1 MRDKVKRFLSIL
13 MTALMLVNLLPVG
26 ALAEGVKISNSVQSK
41 VSLTADSGTAPIETG
56 HVYVYVK
63 IDGASPETLAK
74 FKLNSSGWYT
84 IGSIRKDMPGKGEW
98 KSYWYGGGEWVITP
112 TPSDTKT
119 YQPGDNTGAGVLP
132 AYSIDGLVPWED
144 NKLIPLGNVRWTG
157 YKLTTGANNYQP
169 ESIFSWHMDGIVNFK
184 EINVPYTVKHVVKK
198 SSPEIVLKEET
209 KNQKYGQWTEAQALK
224 FEGYK
229 HVGKIE
235 NQIIGDDP
243 ITIYVYYEPDKKQT
257 VDVTYKTSEGGTITN
272 GRTYKIQP
280 VTGNLSGG
288 GRLPSST
295 PTAADGYEFVGW
307 ERDDGQTYND
317 LNDVYSKLNQKTA
330 DAGTYTLYQNTT
342 FTAKFKKNSY
352 KLKINYVYEDG
363 SEAAVSHEDTLSY
376 PYSYNVNSP
385 VIPGY
390 KADKSVVTGTLT
402 EDTTVTV
409 TYSKRNDLSY
419 TVNYYWNGTTEKVAE
434 SKIVEKQTFD
444 STVTE
449 SPVAVDGYTQVSTGP
464 KTITIGTGNN
474 EITFYYYK
482 NVELTANDATK
493 TYNGEEQ
500 TVKPGYICSEENV
513 TFDNITE
520 PSGTGKDVGEY
531 SVTFA
536 ENPVG
541 KVDTSEKYKV
551 TAANLGTLTIT
562 PVATEVVVTI
572 EGNTK
577 TETYNGKE
585 HSVEGYTVTSI
596 SNELYKATDIAFTG
610 EAKATGTNAGTYPMN
625 LEAKQFNNTN
635 TNFSK
640 VTFVVED
647 GKLVIDPIAEVVVN
661 IKGNTKTETYNG
673 NPYSVEGYTVTS
685 ISNTL
690 YTEDDFTF
698 NGKAEVKG
706 TDAGTYDMALKPED
720 FANTNTNF
728 AKVTFKIEDGQLVIN
743 KRVVTLTSEGG
754 SKVYD
759 GTPLTKPDVT
769 IGGDGFVAG
778 EVTDIKATGSVTYVS
793 EGEVTNTITYT
804 EGEKFNADNYDIQK
818 TEGKLWITAATAKV
832 TVTITGNKV
841 TETYDGSEK
850 TAKNYTVSIDND
862 LYTEDDFTFT
872 GEAEVKA
879 TNAGTYD
886 MGLNKSQFKNKNNNF
901 SDSNVEFV
909 VNDGKLEIEK
919 RVVTLTSEGG
929 SKVYDGNAL
938 TNDKV
943 TVGGDGF
950 VAGEVTDIKA
960 TGSVTHVSEGEVTN
974 TITYTEGTNFKE
986 SNYNITKTEGK
997 LSITPLGG
1005 VVVTIKGQTK
1015 TVTYDGEEHT
1025 AWKYDVIDISDPLYI
1040 KAPDEVPNFWNK
1052 NAKGARGT
1060 DAGTYAMGWEAA
1072 DFENTNTNFSNVEFV
1087 VVDGKLEISKRSV
1100 KLTSASDSKVY
1111 DGNALTNGEVT
1122 VSGDGFAKNEG
1133 ATYNV
1138 TGTQT
1143 NVGESTNTFSYTL
1156 NEGTKA
1162 DNYTIEKTEG
1172 TLKVTPVTDKVTVT
1186 ITGLN
1191 KTVTYDGE
1199 EHSVFGYDATPSNKL
1214 YNPKEDMQF
1223 EGFDEDMTAKG
1234 TDAGTHTMGLTAD
1247 QFHNKDNGN
1256 FTNVTFVVEKDG
1268 YVKINPRPVTLTSG
1282 SAERVYNGKPLMN
1295 ETVTVGGDGFA
1306 TGEGVTY
1313 DFTGSQTD
1321 VGESENTFTFEAN
1334 EGTSAKNYSF
1344 EFKFGTLKVT
1354 PFTDKV
1360 TVTITEKSGTATY
1373 DGMNHTVS
1381 GYESMT
1387 ADNPLYDV
1395 EDSVDETPTA
1405 NWAANGTDAGE
1416 YPVGIEAGDFEN
1428 TNKNFS
1434 NVTFVVEDGSLT
1446 ITPAQVTLQAPI
1458 QSKPYDGTPLEAT
1471 QFGHSY
1477 LEGLDFADD
1486 FAAVILT
1493 GSQTLVGSSASLI
1506 TGVIPKEGKQLKN
1519 YNFTFVPGTLTVTDG
1534 TGDDPV
1540 KPENVVTKTHIPKD
1554 MGYNLGEP
1562 VTFTVS
1568 VKNIYNTPK
1577 TITLTEKENVKFSN
1591 GENVIVFKDVPAGE
1605 TVTAEATYTITSADI
1620 LAGVFRNTVTATF
1633 GDDKSWEARDE
1644 VETAELDTTLNVTKT
1659 SDVPEGQKAA
1669 LGQKITYTI
1678 KVQNAG
1684 NVPYTNVK
1692 VEDPLTGLT
1701 ETIETLA
1708 VGETRTFTTEY
1719 VVTEADV
1726 LKGFVLNT
1734 ATATGDK
1741 IKDPKSDEQK
1751 EPNGGD
1757 EVEIPTFAPIT
1768 IKPKDVTATYN
1779 GAAITG
1785 KDVEITS
1792 GKLLEGHKLTAAV
1805 IGSGVNAGSYE
1816 LTLDP
1821 EKIKIVD
1828 ANNKDVS
1835 EMYAR
1840 TILPGKLTINKRSV
1854 LITSQ
1859 SATKTYDGSALTRP
1873 AVTITGD
1880 GFVPGE
1886 LAKAEATGSITKV
1899 GSTPNAIQYTTTGA
1913 FNAANYSIALSVG
1926 TLTVTEK
1933 PKPEPRRTFNLTI
1946 NYVYQ
1951 NGKRAA
1957 ASYNRGGLKN
1967 GETFDIT
1974 SPVIA
1979 GYTAS
1984 ETVVSGTIYN
1994 RDIKVTVIYTA
2005 DGVNLDD
2012 YGVPLGL
2019 GNITM
2024 NVGDC
2029 FE

>member
-1 MRDKVKRFLSIL
+1 MGLKADQFANTNGNFKKVTFV
-13 MTALMLVNLLPVG
+13 VN
-26 ALAEGVKISNSVQSK
+26 
-41 VSLTADSGTAPIETG
+41 
-56 HVYVYVK
+56 
-63 IDGASPETLAK
+63 DG
-74 FKLNSSGWYT
+74 
-84 IGSIRKDMPGKGEW
+84 
-98 KSYWYGGGEWVITP
+98 
-112 TPSDTKT
+112 
-119 YQPGDNTGAGVLP
+119 
-132 AYSIDGLVPWED
+132 
-144 NKLIPLGNVRWTG
+144 
-157 YKLTTGANNYQP
+157 KLT
-169 ESIFSWHMDGIVNFK
+169 I
-184 EINVPYTVKHVVKK
+184 
-198 SSPEIVLKEET
+198 
-209 KNQKYGQWTEAQALK
+209 
-224 FEGYK
+224 
-229 HVGKIE
+229 
-235 NQIIGDDP
+235 
-243 ITIYVYYEPDKKQT
+243 
-257 VDVTYKTSEGGTITN
+257 
-272 GRTYKIQP
+272 
-280 VTGNLSGG
+280 
-288 GRLPSST
+288 
-295 PTAADGYEFVGW
+295 
-307 ERDDGQTYND
+307 
-317 LNDVYSKLNQKTA
+317 
-330 DAGTYTLYQNTT
+330 
-342 FTAKFKKNSY
+342 
-352 KLKINYVYEDG
+352 
-363 SEAAVSHEDTLSY
+363 
-376 PYSYNVNSP
+376 
-385 VIPGY
+385 
-390 KADKSVVTGTLT
+390 
-402 EDTTVTV
+402 
-409 TYSKRNDLSY
+409 
-419 TVNYYWNGTTEKVAE
+419 
-434 SKIVEKQTFD
+434 
-444 STVTE
+444 
-449 SPVAVDGYTQVSTGP
+449 
-464 KTITIGTGNN
+464 
-474 EITFYYYK
+474 
-482 NVELTANDATK
+482 
-493 TYNGEEQ
+493 
-500 TVKPGYICSEENV
+500 
-513 TFDNITE
+513 
-520 PSGTGKDVGEY
+520 
-531 SVTFA
+531 
-536 ENPVG
+536 NPV
-541 KVDTSEKYKV
+541 D
-551 TAANLGTLTIT
+551 
-562 PVATEVVVTI
+562 EVVVTI
-572 EGNTK
+572 TGHNDTVP
-577 TETYNGKE
+577 YDGDE
-585 HSVEGYTVTSI
+585 HTVTGYDVSI
-596 SNELYKATDIAFTG
+596 SNDLYKEGDFTFSG
-610 EAKATGTNAGTYPMN
+610 TAEAKGTDAGTYPMG
-625 LEAKQFNNTN
+625 LKAEQFSNNN
-635 TNFSK
+635 ENFKK

-647 GKLVIDPIAEVVVN
+647 GSL
-661 IKGNTKTETYNG
+661 T
-673 NPYSVEGYTVTS
+673 
-685 ISNTL
+685 
-690 YTEDDFTF
+690 
-698 NGKAEVKG
+698 
-706 TDAGTYDMALKPED
+706 
-720 FANTNTNF
+720 
-728 AKVTFKIEDGQLVIN
+728 IN
-743 KRVVTLTSEGG
+743 KRNVVLTSETA
-754 SKVYD
+754 SKTYD
-759 GTPLTKPDVT
+759 GTALTKPIVKVT
-769 IGGDGFVAG
+769 GDGFVAG
-778 EVTDIKATGSVTYVS
+778 EVS
-793 EGEVTNTITYT
+793 
-804 EGEKFNADNYDIQK
+804 
-818 TEGKLWITAATAKV
+818 
-832 TVTITGNKV
+832 
-841 TETYDGSEK
+841 
-850 TAKNYTVSIDND
+850 
-862 LYTEDDFTFT
+862 
-872 GEAEVKA
+872 
-879 TNAGTYD
+879 
-886 MGLNKSQFKNKNNNF
+886 
-901 SDSNVEFV
+901 
-909 VNDGKLEIEK
+909 
-919 RVVTLTSEGG
+919 
-929 SKVYDGNAL
+929 
-938 TNDKV
+938 
-943 TVGGDGF
+943 
-950 VAGEVTDIKA
+950 DIKA
-960 TGSVTHVSEGEVTN
+960 TGSVTHVSAGEVTN

-1100 KLTSASDSKVY
+1100 KLTSASDKKVY
-1111 DGNALTNGEVT
+1111 DGNALTKKEVT
-1122 VSGDGFAKNEG
+1122 VGGDGFAKDEG

-1143 NVGESTNTFSYTL
+1143 NVGESKNTFSYTL

-1306 TGEGVTY
+1306 KDEGVTY

-1373 DGMNHTVS
+1373 DGKEHIVS

-1387 ADNPLYDV
+1387 ADNPLYD
-1395 EDSVDETPTA
+1395 EDSVEENPTVM
-1405 NWAANGTDAGE
+1405 WAAKGTNVGE
-1416 YPVGIEAGDFEN
+1416 YPVGIVAGDFKN
-1428 TNKNFS
+1428 TNANFT
-1434 NVTFVVEDGSLT
+1434 NVEFVVVDGALE
-1446 ITPAQVTLQAPI
+1446 ITPAPVTLQAPI
-1458 QSKPYDGTPLEAT
+1458 ASKTYDGEPLKAEDYV
-1471 QFGHSY
+1471 HSY
-1477 LEGLDFADD
+1477 VEGVNFADD
-1486 FAAVILT
+1486 FESVILT
-1493 GSQTLVGSSASLI
+1493 GSQTLVGSSSSLI
-1506 TGVIPKEGKQLKN
+1506 TEVIPKEGKKLKN
-1519 YNFTFVPGTLTVTDG
+1519 YKFTFLPGTLTITDG
-1534 TGDDPV
+1534 TGGEEKPV
-1540 KPENVVTKTHIPKD
+1540 VPAKVITKTHIPKD
-1554 MGYNLGEP
+1554 LGYNLGET
-1562 VTFTVS
+1562 VTFTIS
-1568 VKNIYNTPK
+1568 VTNIYNEQKEVTLEEQPGVTFVDPQGAAIGTKATK
-1577 TITLTEKENVKFSN
+1577 TLE
-1591 GENVIVFKDVPAGE
+1591 PGE
-1605 TVTAEATYTITSADI
+1605 TWEIQATYTITSNDI
-1620 LAGVFRNTVTATF
+1620 LAGVFRNTVTAIF
-1633 GDDKSWEARDE
+1633 GNKSWKATDD
-1644 VETAELDTTLNVTKT
+1644 VTTAKLDTTLNVTKT

-1701 ETIETLA
+1701 ETIETLP
-1708 VGETRTFTTEY
+1708 VGETETFTTEY

-1726 LKGFVLNT
+1726 LKGSVLNT

-1741 IKDPKSDEQK
+1741 IKDPKGDEQK

-1757 EVEIPTFAPIT
+1757 EVETPTFAPIT

-1792 GKLLEGHKLTAAV
+1792 GKLLEGHKLSAAV
-1805 IGSGVNAGSYE
+1805 VGSGVNAGSYE
-1816 LTLDP
+1816 LTIDP
-1821 EKIKIVD
+1821 EKITIVD

-1840 TILPGKLTINKRSV
+1840 TILPGKLIINKRSV
-1854 LITSQ
+1854 LITSP

-1899 GSTPNAIQYTTTGA
+1899 GSTPNTIRYTTTGA

>member
-1 MRDKVKRFLSIL
+1 MRDKVKRFISIL
-13 MTALMLVNLLPVG
+13 MTALMLVNLMPVG
-26 ALAEGVKISNSVQSK
+26 ALADGITSIGYKPEVAAS
-41 VSLTADSGTAPIETG
+41 TG
-56 HVYVYVK
+56 NYTVYVYARF
-63 IDGASPETLAK
+63 DGDPLPGVTLNASQ
-74 FKLNSSGWYT
+74 WYT
-84 IGSIRKDMPGKGEW
+84 IGYIANVNLPSPGGISFGQYWYYNNNNYCGSTINSTSASGIIGGLVQEYNTSIVIKSDEWISANFKACPGADTYKEGTSEPTWHLDIIVDINKNPPVHNLVFKVNNSNGKQIGTPKKVTGRWTNPLSANKYYAGNPVPETIIDGGIKYQLKTKREGNPNLDTKIYFNEPIKNVEFYYKDMGPVKRNYTVNYYLKETTTKVAESITGTAPLGET
-98 KSYWYGGGEWVITP
+98 VTP
-112 TPSDTKT
+112 PTEV
-119 YQPGDNTGAGVLP
+119 TG
-132 AYSIDGLVPWED
+132 YTLVPGQE
-144 NKLIPLGNVRWTG
+144 TS
-157 YKLTTGANNYQP
+157 LT
-169 ESIFSWHMDGIVNFK
+169 
-184 EINVPYTVKHVVKK
+184 
-198 SSPEIVLKEET
+198 
-209 KNQKYGQWTEAQALK
+209 
-224 FEGYK
+224 
-229 HVGKIE
+229 
-235 NQIIGDDP
+235 IGDDEN
-243 ITIYVYYEPDKKQT
+243 VLNLYY
-257 VDVTYKTSEGGTITN
+257 
-272 GRTYKIQP
+272 
-280 VTGNLSGG
+280 
-288 GRLPSST
+288 T
-295 PTAADGYEFVGW
+295 P
-307 ERDDGQTYND
+307 R
-317 LNDVYSKLNQKTA
+317 
-330 DAGTYTLYQNTT
+330 
-342 FTAKFKKNSY
+342 
-352 KLKINYVYEDG
+352 I
-363 SEAAVSHEDTLSY
+363 
-376 PYSYNVNSP
+376 
-385 VIPGY
+385 
-390 KADKSVVTGTLT
+390 
-402 EDTTVTV
+402 
-409 TYSKRNDLSY
+409 DLSY
-419 TVNYYWNGTTEKVAE
+419 TVNYYWNGTTTKVAD
-434 SKIVEKQTFD
+434 SKTITGQMFGEE
-444 STVTE
+444 VTE
-449 SPVAVDGYTQVSTGP
+449 SPIGADGYTPVSNDP
-464 KTITIGTGNN
+464 KKITIGTGTN
-474 EITFYYYK
+474 EINFYYYK
-482 NVELTANDATK
+482 NVELTANSK
-493 TYNGEEQ
+493 TETYDGQEQ
-500 TVKPGYICSEENV
+500 MVEPGYICSEKNV
-513 TFDNITE
+513 TFDNIAE
-520 PSGTGKDVGEY
+520 PRGKGTDAGEY
-531 SVTFA
+531 PVTFA
-536 ENPVG
+536 KGTVG
-541 KVDTSEKYKV
+541 KVDTSKKYIV
-551 TAANLGTLTIT
+551 TVANPGTLTI
-562 PVATEVVVTI
+562 
-572 EGNTK
+572 
-577 TETYNGKE
+577 
-585 HSVEGYTVTSI
+585 
-596 SNELYKATDIAFTG
+596 
-610 EAKATGTNAGTYPMN
+610 
-625 LEAKQFNNTN
+625 
-635 TNFSK
+635 
-640 VTFVVED
+640 
-647 GKLVIDPIAEVVVN
+647 
-661 IKGNTKTETYNG
+661 
-673 NPYSVEGYTVTS
+673 
-685 ISNTL
+685 
-690 YTEDDFTF
+690 
-698 NGKAEVKG
+698 
-706 TDAGTYDMALKPED
+706 
-720 FANTNTNF
+720 
-728 AKVTFKIEDGQLVIN
+728 N
-743 KRVVTLTSEGG
+743 KRSVVLTSETA
-754 SKVYD
+754 SKEYD
-759 GTPLTKPDVT
+759 GTALEKPVVT
-769 IGGDGFVAG
+769 VTGDGFVAG
-778 EVTDIKATGSVTYVS
+778 EVTDIKATGSVTHVS
-793 EGEVTNTITYT
+793 EGEVTNMITYT

-818 TEGKLWITAATAKV
+818 TEGKLSITAATAKV

-850 TAKNYTVSIDND
+850 TAKGYTVSIDND

-919 RVVTLTSEGG
+919 RVVTLTSDGG
-929 SKVYDGNAL
+929 SKVYDGTPL
-938 TNDKV
+938 TKPDV
-943 TVGGDGF
+943 TIGGDGF

-960 TGSVTHVSEGEVTN
+960 TGSVTHVSAGEVTN

-1087 VVDGKLEISKRSV
+1087 VVDGKLEISKRKV
-1100 KLTSASDSKVY
+1100 TLTSASDEKVY
-1111 DGNALTNGEVT
+1111 DGTALTNGTVT
-1122 VSGDGFAKNEG
+1122 VGGADGFADGEG
-1133 ATYNV
+1133 ATYDV
-1138 TGTQT
+1138 TGSQT
-1143 NVGESTNTFSYTL
+1143 DVGESDNTFTYTL

-1162 DNYTIEKTEG
+1162 DNYTITKTEG
-1172 TLKVTPVTDKVTVT
+1172 KLKVTAATDKVTVT

-1306 TGEGVTY
+1306 KDEGVTY

-1360 TVTITEKSGTATY
+1360 TVTITEKSGTVTY
-1373 DGMNHTVS
+1373 DGGDHIVS
-1381 GYESMT
+1381 GYKSMT
-1387 ADNPLYDV
+1387 ANNPLYDV
-1395 EDSVDETPTA
+1395 EDYVDETPTEA
-1405 NWAANGTDAGE
+1405 WTAKGTDAGE
-1416 YPVGIEAGDFEN
+1416 YPVGIVAGDFKN
-1428 TNKNFS
+1428 TNANFT
-1434 NVTFVVEDGSLT
+1434 NVEFVVVDGKLT
-1446 ITPAQVTLQAPI
+1446 ITPAPITLQASSR
-1458 QSKPYDGTPLEAT
+1458 SKTYDGTPLEADGYG
-1471 QFGHSY
+1471 FY
-1477 LEGLDFADD
+1477 EGNLALADD
-1486 FAAVILT
+1486 IESVILT
-1493 GSQTLVGSSASLI
+1493 GSQTLVGSSESQI
-1506 TGVIPKEGKQLKN
+1506 TEVVTKKDKNLKN
-1519 YNFTFVPGTLTVTDG
+1519 YKFTFLPGTLTITDG

-1562 VTFTVS
+1562 VTFTIS
-1568 VKNIYNTPK
+1568 VKNIYNEQKEVTLEEQPGVTFVDPQGAAIGTKATK
-1577 TITLTEKENVKFSN
+1577 TLE
-1591 GENVIVFKDVPAGE
+1591 PGE
-1605 TVTAEATYTITSADI
+1605 TWEIQATYTITSADI
-1620 LAGVFRNTVTATF
+1620 LEGVFHNTVKADFTGGGSWTAEDT
-1633 GDDKSWEARDE
+1633 
-1644 VETAELDTTLNVTKT
+1644 VTTAELDTTLNVTKT
-1659 SDVPEGQKAA
+1659 SYVPEGQKAA
-1669 LGQKITYTI
+1669 LGQTITYTI
-1678 KVQNAG
+1678 KVENAG

-1692 VEDPLTGLT
+1692 VEDPLTKLT
-1701 ETIETLA
+1701 ATIETLP

-1726 LKGFVLNT
+1726 LKGSVLNT

-1741 IKDPKSDEQK
+1741 IKDPKSDEPK

-1757 EVEIPTFAPIT
+1757 EVETPTFAPIT

-1792 GKLLEGHKLTAAV
+1792 GKLLEGHKLSAAV

-1840 TILPGKLTINKRSV
+1840 TILPGKLIINKRSV

-1886 LAKAEATGSITKV
+1886 LAKAEATGSITNV

-2019 GNITM
+2019 GDITM

>member
-1 MRDKVKRFLSIL
+1 MRDKVKRFISIL
-13 MTALMLVNLLPVG
+13 MTALMLVNLMPVG
-26 ALAEGVKISNSVQSK
+26 ALADGITSIGYKPEVAAS
-41 VSLTADSGTAPIETG
+41 TG
-56 HVYVYVK
+56 NYTVYVYARF
-63 IDGASPETLAK
+63 DGDPLPGVTLNASQ
-74 FKLNSSGWYT
+74 WYT
-84 IGSIRKDMPGKGEW
+84 IGYIENVNLPSPGGISW
-98 KSYWYGGGEWVITP
+98 GQYWYYNNNNYCGSTINSTSASGIIGGLVQEYNTSIVIKSDEWISANFKACPGADTYKPHTSEPTWHLDIIVDINKNPPVHNLVFKVNNTNGKKIGTTQKITGKWKNP
-112 TPSDTKT
+112 LSFNTYTKGNPVPDTI
-119 YQPGDNTGAGVLP
+119 
-132 AYSIDGLVPWED
+132 IDG
-144 NKLIPLGNVRWTG
+144 
-157 YKLTTGANNYQP
+157 
-169 ESIFSWHMDGIVNFK
+169 GI
-184 EINVPYTVKHVVKK
+184 I
-198 SSPEIVLKEET
+198 
-209 KNQKYGQWTEAQALK
+209 
-224 FEGYK
+224 
-229 HVGKIE
+229 
-235 NQIIGDDP
+235 
-243 ITIYVYYEPDKKQT
+243 
-257 VDVTYKTSEGGTITN
+257 
-272 GRTYKIQP
+272 
-280 VTGNLSGG
+280 
-288 GRLPSST
+288 
-295 PTAADGYEFVGW
+295 
-307 ERDDGQTYND
+307 
-317 LNDVYSKLNQKTA
+317 
-330 DAGTYTLYQNTT
+330 
-342 FTAKFKKNSY
+342 Y
-352 KLKINYVYEDG
+352 KLKERWEGNQN
-363 SEAAVSHEDTLSY
+363 LY
-376 PYSYNVNSP
+376 PTKIYFNEPIKNVEFYYKEIGP
-385 VIPGY
+385 VTR
-390 KADKSVVTGTLT
+390 D
-402 EDTTVTV
+402 
-409 TYSKRNDLSY
+409 Y
-419 TVNYYWNGTTEKVAE
+419 TVNYYLNGTEEKVKTSTTGTKE
-434 SKIVEKQTFD
+434 LGE
-444 STVTE
+444 TVTPDTNV
-449 SPVAVDGYTQVSTGP
+449 SGYTLVPDQKTSLTIVDGDNVL
-464 KTITIGTGNN
+464 NL
-474 EITFYYYK
+474 YYYK
-482 NVELTANDATK
+482 NVELTANSDTVP
-493 TYNGEEQ
+493 YNGQEQ
-500 TVKPGYICSEENV
+500 EVSGFTGAPEGSDFSAINVSATGTDVGTYTAAFADGTVGTV
-513 TFDNITE
+513 D
-520 PSGTGKDVGEY
+520 GTGKY
-531 SVTFA
+531 I
-536 ENPVG
+536 
-541 KVDTSEKYKV
+541 V
-551 TAANLGTLTIT
+551 TAANPGTLTI
-562 PVATEVVVTI
+562 
-572 EGNTK
+572 
-577 TETYNGKE
+577 
-585 HSVEGYTVTSI
+585 
-596 SNELYKATDIAFTG
+596 
-610 EAKATGTNAGTYPMN
+610 
-625 LEAKQFNNTN
+625 
-635 TNFSK
+635 
-640 VTFVVED
+640 
-647 GKLVIDPIAEVVVN
+647 
-661 IKGNTKTETYNG
+661 
-673 NPYSVEGYTVTS
+673 
-685 ISNTL
+685 
-690 YTEDDFTF
+690 
-698 NGKAEVKG
+698 
-706 TDAGTYDMALKPED
+706 
-720 FANTNTNF
+720 
-728 AKVTFKIEDGQLVIN
+728 N
-743 KRVVTLTSEGG
+743 KRNVVLTSETA
-754 SKVYD
+754 SKPYD

-778 EVTDIKATGSVTYVS
+778 EVTDVKATGSVTYVS

-818 TEGKLWITAATAKV
+818 TEGKLSITAATAKV

-919 RVVTLTSEGG
+919 RVVTLTSESG
-929 SKVYDGNAL
+929 SKPYDGTPL
-938 TNDKV
+938 TKPEV
-943 TVGGDGF
+943 AVGGDGF
-950 VAGEVTDIKA
+950 VDGEVTDIKA
-960 TGSVTHVSEGEVTN
+960 TGSVTHVSAGEVTN

-1015 TVTYDGEEHT
+1015 TVTYNGEEHT
-1025 AWKYDVIDISDPLYI
+1025 AWQYDVVSISDPLYET
-1040 KAPDEVPNFWNK
+1040 APDEFPNFWNK
-1052 NAKGARGT
+1052 NAKKAKGT
-1060 DAGTYAMGWEAA
+1060 DAGTYPMGWKAE
-1072 DFENTNTNFSNVEFV
+1072 DFENTNTNFSNVTFV
-1087 VVDGKLEISKRSV
+1087 VTDGSLTITKRPV
-1100 KLTSASDSKVY
+1100 TLTSASDKKVY
-1111 DGNALTNGEVT
+1111 DGNALTKKEVT
-1122 VSGDGFAKNEG
+1122 VGGDGFAKNEG

-1143 NVGESTNTFSYTL
+1143 NVGESKNTFSYTL

-1306 TGEGVTY
+1306 KDEGVTY

-1360 TVTITEKSGTATY
+1360 TVTITEKSGTVTY
-1373 DGMNHTVS
+1373 DGGDHIVS
-1381 GYESMT
+1381 GYKSMT
-1387 ADNPLYDV
+1387 ANNPLYDV
-1395 EDSVDETPTA
+1395 EDYVDETPTEA
-1405 NWAANGTDAGE
+1405 WTAKGTDAGE
-1416 YPVGIEAGDFEN
+1416 YPVGIVAGDFKN
-1428 TNKNFS
+1428 TNANFT
-1434 NVTFVVEDGSLT
+1434 NVEFVVVDGKLT
-1446 ITPAQVTLQAPI
+1446 ITPAPITLQASSR
-1458 QSKPYDGTPLEAT
+1458 SKTYDGTPLEADGYG
-1471 QFGHSY
+1471 FY
-1477 LEGLDFADD
+1477 EGNLDLADD
-1486 FAAVILT
+1486 IESVILT
-1493 GSQTLVGSSASLI
+1493 GSQTLVGSSSSLI
-1506 TGVIPKEGKQLKN
+1506 TEVIPKEGKKLKN
-1519 YNFTFVPGTLTVTDG
+1519 YKFTFLPGTLTITDG

-1562 VTFTVS
+1562 VTFTIS

-1591 GENVIVFKDVPAGE
+1591 GESVIVFNDVPAGE
-1605 TVTAEATYTITSADI
+1605 TVTAEATYKITSADI
-1620 LAGVFRNTVTATF
+1620 LAGVFHNTVTADFT
-1633 GDDKSWEARDE
+1633 GGGSWTAEDT
-1644 VETAELDTTLNVTKT
+1644 VTTAELNTTLNVTKT

-1692 VEDPLTGLT
+1692 VEDPLTKLT
-1701 ETIETLA
+1701 ATIETLA
-1708 VGETRTFTTEY
+1708 VGETKTFTTEY

-1726 LKGFVLNT
+1726 LEGHVLNT

-1741 IKDPKSDEQK
+1741 IKDPKGDEQK

-1757 EVEIPTFAPIT
+1757 EVETPTFSPIT

-1792 GKLLEGHKLTAAV
+1792 GKLLEGHKLSAAV

-1840 TILPGKLTINKRSV
+1840 TILPGKLIINKRSV
-1854 LITSQ
+1854 RITSQ

-1886 LAKAEATGSITKV
+1886 LAKAEATGSITNV
-1899 GSTPNAIQYTTTGA
+1899 GSTPNAIRYTTTGA